1 MGTSEKKDLQPQN
14 ALIIFIFLY
23 KLNRPISHQHKM
35 TTTSFIQSV
44 NSIFELTSFLY
55 LYIIS
60 ICNISTLVC
69 VLYIHTRMYQ
79 HHTPDYLTEYHVHNI
94 LRIFV
99 SPFIFSSVLTSL
111 PPSHSFTP
119 LCFCFYVFLFY
130 SCYYYI
136 FSPRKIL
143 EVCNASALRGGA
155 CSDDVTRLRKRRHPV
170 ANIVPHQLQCLL

>member
-99 SPFIFSSVLTSL
+99 RRLFSPLFSRRFPILSL
-111 PPSHSFTP
+111 LHSS
-119 LCFCFYVFLFY
+119 LFLFLR
-130 SCYYYI
+130 
-136 FSPRKIL
+136 FSFLFLLLLLYFLSTKNLRSVQR
-143 EVCNASALRGGA
+143 ECSARW
-155 CSDDVTRLRKRRHPV
+155 CV
-170 ANIVPHQLQCLL
+170 